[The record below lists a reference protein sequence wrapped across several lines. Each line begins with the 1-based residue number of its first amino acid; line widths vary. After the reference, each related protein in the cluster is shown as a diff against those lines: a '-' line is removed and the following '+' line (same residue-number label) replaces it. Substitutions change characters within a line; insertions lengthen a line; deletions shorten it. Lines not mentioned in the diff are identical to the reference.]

1 MKNENHNEI
10 NIKGIDKAKCDKS
23 DESRTV
29 EFFTVNII
37 QWTSQI
43 RVNVFFFNLK
53 IIILTFFLYISKHFS
68 NSSPLTPGNYSN
80 NERHNVRFKTLRLLN
95 ENDCT
100 NSTSKYKSASSI
112 TKKKSDKSG
121 DSEKRTETTK
131 SIFTS
136 YKNLGNAFI
145 EVDLSDEGV
154 LLGEMNKIILQE
166 KLMREEFSKAGD
178 SPSNEY
184 FALYFND
191 ENCINRIMD
200 LSRKSRLYRS
210 KYLRLRYRILR
221 HINKFL
227 KRMKVFFI
235 MEYKYNKNV
244 LEEFRASNF
253 YYFVFPYV
261 KYHIKIFFSWFSKKN
276 SRTKS
281 KY

>member
-23 DESRTV
+23 DESRTT
-29 EFFTVNII
+29 EFATVRII
-37 QWTSQI
+37 KWTSQI
-43 RVNVFFFNLK
+43 RVNVFPFILK
-53 IIILTFFLYISKHFS
+53 VIILTFFLHISKRFS
-68 NSSPLTPGNYSN
+68 NSSPFTPGNNSN
-80 NERHNVRFKTLRLLN
+80 NERHNARFKTLRVLN
-95 ENDCT
+95 GSGTSD
-100 NSTSKYKSASSI
+100 STSKYKSLLSI
-112 TKKKSDKSG
+112 TKKKSDKSEY
-121 DSEKRTETTK
+121 SEKKTETTK
-131 SIFTS
+131 STITS
-136 YKNLGNAFI
+136 YKDLKD
-145 EVDLSDEGV
+145 EVDEADLSDEGV

-166 KLMREEFSKAGD
+166 KLMREEFSKAGN
-178 SPSNEY
+178 SPSNAY

-221 HINKFL
+221 HINKFI

-235 MEYKYNKNV
+235 MEYKYNRNF

-261 KYHIKIFFSWFSKKN
+261 KCHIKIFFSRFSK
-276 SRTKS
+276 
-281 KY
+281 